1 MITEFNPS
9 RRPYRIPLDTRAIE
23 IIEEYMS
30 EYNFTFA
37 KALNLYIINASKG
50 EV

>member
-9 RRPYRIPLDTRAIE
+9 KPYKLPLDPRAIE
-23 IIEEYMS
+23 IIEEYKS
-30 EYNFTFA
+30 KYNYTFA
-37 KALNLYIINASKG
+37 KAVSLYIINASKG